1 MPRQQR
7 GGQKPSD
14 AAFPALARLPG
25 ARKPLI
31 VGLQAADVARLVA
44 VGPNMTGQRGEVG
57 LSYLRS
63 RL

>member
-1 MPRQQR
+1 MEYDVARRQQAPRQQR

-31 VGLQAADVARLVA
+31 VDLQAADVARLVS
-44 VGPNMTGQRGEVG
+44 VGPNKSGKEV
-57 LSYLRS
+57 R
-63 RL
+63 